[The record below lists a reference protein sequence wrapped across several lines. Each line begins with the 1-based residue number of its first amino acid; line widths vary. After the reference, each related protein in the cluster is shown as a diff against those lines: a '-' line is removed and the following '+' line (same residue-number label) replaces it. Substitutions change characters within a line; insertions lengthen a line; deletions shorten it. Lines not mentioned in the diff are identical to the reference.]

1 MKLTN
6 EQINSYKKQIF
17 AYEGFERSTFF
28 KDLNSYVYLYCEI
41 TEDNKRIPIYIGKG
55 KSDRCLSHLSD
66 LNDLSSIKTR
76 KIRYLLSENKLS
88 IDILS
93 HDLDEKTA
101 LAIESAC
108 IDLMGIDNLE
118 NLLRGHGENHKRY
131 SLNELFNIKTRKS
144 VTVLPEHRGVA
155 ILINKDYKP
164 TFGALETF
172 EITRGIWPQS
182 QKTISKDAK
191 YAYATFGGVVKE
203 IYEIH
208 SWVQAG
214 TQQYFTVEHSKERLE
229 NCTCEFIGKIAS
241 DELRNLYLGK
251 ILVRERSYGN
261 TFIPVGY

>member
-1 MKLTN
+1 MKPFKEKVT
-6 EQINSYKKQIF
+6 EFKKQIF
-17 AYEGFERSTFF
+17 NLDGSERSTFF
-28 KDLNSYVYLYCEI
+28 KDLKSYIYLYCEI

-55 KSDRCLSHLSD
+55 KSDRFFSH
-66 LNDLSSIKTR
+66 LNDLDDLSLLKIR
-76 KIRYLLSENKLS
+76 RIRYLLSENKLG
-88 IDILS
+88 IDILV
-93 HDLDEKTA
+93 HGLDEKTA

-108 IDLMGIDNLE
+108 IDLVGIDNLE
-118 NLLRGHGENHKRY
+118 NLVRGHGENHKRY
-131 SLNELFNIKTRKS
+131 SLTELVNIKTRKA
-144 VTVLPEHRGVA
+144 VRVRPEHRGVA

-208 SWVQAG
+208 SWVPAG
-214 TQQYFTVEHSKERLE
+214 TQQYFTIKHSNERLK

-241 DELRNLYLGK
+241 DEIRDLYLEK

-261 TFIPVGY
+261 TFIPVGN

>member
-1 MKLTN
+1 MKPIT
-6 EQINSYKKQIF
+6 KKVIEF
-17 AYEGFERSTFF
+17 KKLILNLEGSERSTFF

-41 TEDNKRIPIYIGKG
+41 TEDKKRIPIYIGKG

-66 LNDLSSIKTR
+66 LDDHSSIKTR
-76 KIRYLLSENKLS
+76 KIRYLLNENKLG
-88 IDILS
+88 IDILA
-93 HDLDEKTA
+93 HGLNEKTA

-118 NLLRGHGENHKRY
+118 NLVRGNGENHKRY
-131 SLNELFNIKTRKS
+131 SLNELMHIKTRES
-144 VTVLPEHRGVA
+144 VEVRPEHRGVA

-208 SWVQAG
+208 SWVPAG
-214 TQQYFTVEHSKERLE
+214 TQQYFTVKHSKERLE

-241 DELRNLYLGK
+241 DEIRDLYLEK
-251 ILVRERSYGN
+251 ILVRERSFGN
-261 TFIPVGY
+261 TFIRVGN